1 MVDRQVDSEV
11 AFAALFG
18 GSPYAFWLDSS
29 RDGRYSFAGAGDEVL
44 FAPQGSRFLSR
55 LASRLAEPVAFGD
68 LPPELALGYVGY
80 FGYELEAADGA
91 RSAHR
96 SPLPDAVFI
105 APSRYFVVDHLLRQ
119 TWVVSTADDWVDFAA
134 TFVSSLPDAVALEP
148 LVGGGVDPEPYLV
161 RPRSTYLRDVEACL
175 EYLRRG
181 ESYEICLTNT
191 VELPFDGDPF
201 ATYCR
206 QRRANPSS
214 YSAYLRFSDLHVL
227 SSSPERFLAVSP
239 SGVAESRPIKGTAPR
254 SPDPDADGSFA
265 KSLRSSPKTRAENL
279 MIVDLL
285 RNDLGRVCE
294 PGSISVPDFLA
305 VESYATVHQ
314 LVSTV
319 RGQLRS
325 GVSAVEAAA
334 ACFPPGSMTGAPKV
348 RTMQLLDG
356 LETRARGIYSGAL
369 GYFGLAGQADLSVVI
384 RTAVI
389 HRGQLTAGAGGAIV
403 LDSDPEEEYAE
414 MLLKAA
420 VPLRG
425 LQGVE

>member
-1 MVDRQVDSEV
+1 MVDRLVDGEV

-29 RDGRYSFAGAGDEVL
+29 RDGRYSFAGTGDEVL
-44 FAPQGSRFLSR
+44 FATQGAPFFDR
-55 LASRLAEPVAFGD
+55 LAGRLAMPLAYGD
-68 LPPELALGYVGY
+68 LPAELALGYVGY
-80 FGYELEAADGA
+80 LGYELEAADGA

-96 SPLPDAVFI
+96 SRLPDAVFL
-105 APSRYFVVDHLLRQ
+105 APARYLVLDHVTQR
-119 TWVVSTADDWVDFAA
+119 TWAVSTDPDWVEFASSFVA
-134 TFVSSLPDAVALEP
+134 TVPEATPLEP
-148 LVGGGVDPEPYLV
+148 VLGGGADPEPYLV

-175 EYLRRG
+175 EYLRSG
-181 ESYEICLTNT
+181 ETYEICLTNT
-191 VELPFDGDPF
+191 VAMPFEGDPF

-206 QRRANPSS
+206 QRRANPTP
-214 YSAYLRFSDLHVL
+214 YGAYVRLGDVHIL

-239 SGVAESRPIKGTAPR
+239 SGVAESRPIKGTSPR
-254 SPDPDADGSFA
+254 SSDPDVDASFA
-265 KSLRSSPKTRAENL
+265 KLLREGPKTQAENL

-319 RGQLRS
+319 RGQLRPD
-325 GVSAVEAAA
+325 VTAVGAAA

-356 LETRARGIYSGAL
+356 LETRARGVYSGAL

-389 HRGQLTAGAGGAIV
+389 HRGELTAGAGGAIV

-425 LQGVE
+425 LTSAP

>member
-1 MVDRQVDSEV
+1 
-11 AFAALFG
+11 
-18 GSPYAFWLDSS
+18 
-29 RDGRYSFAGAGDEVL
+29 VL
-44 FAPQGSRFLSR
+44 FAPSRAPFFAR
-55 LASRLAEPVAFGD
+55 LASRLAEPAEFGD
-68 LPPELALGYVGY
+68 LPSELALGYVGY

-91 RSAHR
+91 RTVHR
-96 SPLPDAVFI
+96 SRLPDAVFV
-105 APSRYFVVDHLLRQ
+105 APSRYLVLDHVAQR
-119 TWVVSTADDWVDFAA
+119 TWVVSSSDEWVDFAA
-134 TFVSSLPDAVALEP
+134 SLVSSLPEWEPLAP

-161 RPRSTYLRDVEACL
+161 RPRSVYLRDVEACL
-175 EYLRRG
+175 EYLRQG

-191 VELPFDGDPF
+191 VVLPFEGDPF

-206 QRRANPSS
+206 QRRANPTP
-214 YSAYLRFSDLHVL
+214 YGAYLRLSDVHVL

-254 SPDPDADGSFA
+254 SSDPVVDASFA
-265 KSLRSSPKTRAENL
+265 KSLRSSPKTQAENL

-319 RGQLRS
+319 RGQLRPS
-325 GVSAVEAAA
+325 VSAVTAAA

-389 HRGQLTAGAGGAIV
+389 HRGELTAGAGGAIV

-425 LQGVE
+425 LAVAR